1 MNLEHVSVES
11 SHVPHPRHPAQVN
24 QSTTFPPQD
33 TEASCQLQTK
43 KSNIDQILTKL
54 SDKGLSAK
62 EHAKAYLHDMYRR
75 NCRPNTIRTNSGS
88 IILFLAFLK
97 HLGKARLETVSR
109 EDISAFVEHEQ
120 DRGLSGR
127 NTARATLGGE
137 LPIRALSVARRVP
150 NSTLAHVSAS
160 PLLIPDGRI
169 SRVRLAAVATF
180 PEEPSHPD
188 RG

>member
-24 QSTTFPPQD
+24 QSTTFSPQD

-97 HLGKARLETVSR
+97 HLGKARLETVIATWVNR
-109 EDISAFVEHEQ
+109 QFPGRDFHPLETQHY
-120 DRGLSGR
+120 GLR
-127 NTARATLGGE
+127 T
-137 LPIRALSVARRVP
+137 
-150 NSTLAHVSAS
+150 
-160 PLLIPDGRI
+160 
-169 SRVRLAAVATF
+169 
-180 PEEPSHPD
+180 HPK
-188 RG
+188 GQLM